1 MKQAT
6 IVWEVQKALF
16 EFDSVEDL
24 NGWVNSGGK
33 TGFAFYLGNADDSED
48 LFGEVDDEEIVNVV
62 LNPDQY
68 VYTVEEDTTVLLNA
82 SVSFNVN
89 LLDGV
94 TVEDFEEW
102 VEEGSGWSCGSVF
115 LVDSEVEELSSWDDG
130 DITLVM

>member
-6 IVWEVQKALF
+6 IIWEIRKAAF

-24 NGWVNSGGK
+24 QAWVDSGSK
-33 TGFAFYLGNADDSED
+33 AGFAFYLGNADDSED
-48 LFGEVDDEEIVNVV
+48 LFGEVDDEEIVNIV

-68 VYTVEEDTTVLLNA
+68 VYTVEEETTVLLNA

-89 LLDGV
+89 LFDGV
-94 TVEDFEEW
+94 TLGSFEEW
-102 VEEGSGWSCGSVF
+102 VEDGSGWSCGSVF